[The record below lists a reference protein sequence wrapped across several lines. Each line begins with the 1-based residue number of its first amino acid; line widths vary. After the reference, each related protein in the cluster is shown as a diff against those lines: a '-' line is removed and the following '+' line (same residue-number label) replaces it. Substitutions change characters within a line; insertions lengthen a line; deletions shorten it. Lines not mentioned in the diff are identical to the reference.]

1 MSIFFKNELP
11 LDHEE
16 SLDEIVKQWSKDDSE
31 EDGFHWE
38 HHRDRNW
45 YCLEEWLK
53 EFEGLEMVEGVL
65 A

>member
-1 MSIFFKNELP
+1 MILFKDELP

-16 SLDEIVKQWSKDDSE
+16 SLEEIVKQWSKDDAE

-38 HHRDRNW
+38 HHTDRNW

-53 EFEGLEMVEGVL
+53 EERVVL
-65 A
+65 AHEF